1 MGHTENPYRNIPYR
15 RSAPSSP
22 SSRFES
28 STSRKAW
35 LVASVQSWN
44 FNRQWKYK
52 PEKLGYPIC
61 CMEYLPTFALKIT
74 QSCRK
79 IYQHHGAY
87 GYHHLSCLS
96 DYHHVSCPRKLTGRR
111 GTCSRHSS
119 PQQSQVN
126 HIAIE
131 HVEHV

>member
-15 RSAPSSP
+15 RSAPSSSSSS

-28 STSRKAW
+28 STPRKAW

-61 CMEYLPTFALKIT
+61 CMEYLPTFARTKSPSHVGKYTSTTEHMDMEGIKVFES
-74 QSCRK
+74 Q
-79 IYQHHGAY
+79 
-87 GYHHLSCLS
+87 GYRPTA
-96 DYHHVSCPRKLTGRR
+96 HVRVKWK
-111 GTCSRHSS
+111 
-119 PQQSQVN
+119 
-126 HIAIE
+126 
-131 HVEHV
+131 